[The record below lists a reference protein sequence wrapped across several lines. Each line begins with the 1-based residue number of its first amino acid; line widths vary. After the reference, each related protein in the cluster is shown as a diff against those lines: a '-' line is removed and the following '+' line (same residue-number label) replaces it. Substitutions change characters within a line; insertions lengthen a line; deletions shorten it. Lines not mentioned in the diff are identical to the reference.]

1 MSQPR
6 FAPMTAA
13 LFVRN
18 APPSPALISI
28 PRPVEDES
36 EAPVLQRPAP
46 GQRPPSDTERPHKVR
61 IALSDAEFQAFGLA
75 AVKRGISRQQI
86 LRGALNRH
94 LDELARDYG
103 QTCAC
108 LSRRAGERPCRC
120 NPHEVANNTNS

>member
-13 LFVRN
+13 LFERSTPPSSTLVSMPLPFDEAPKAP
-18 APPSPALISI
+18 APP
-28 PRPVEDES
+28 
-36 EAPVLQRPAP
+36 RPAYAE
-46 GQRPPSDTERPHKVR
+46 RPPSDVDRPHKVR
-61 IALSDAEFQAFGLA
+61 IALSDAEFEAFGLA
-75 AVKRGISRQQI
+75 AVKRGVSRQQI

-108 LSRRAGERPCRC
+108 LSRGGDRACGC
-120 NPHEVANNTNS
+120 NSAC

>member
-18 APPSPALISI
+18 APASPSLVSVARPIDENPVPPPSPRTAF
-28 PRPVEDES
+28 
-36 EAPVLQRPAP
+36 AH
-46 GQRPPSDTERPHKVR
+46 RPPADTDRPHKVR
-61 IALSDAEFQAFGLA
+61 IALSDAEFEAFSIA
-75 AVKRGISRQQI
+75 AVKRAISRQQI

-103 QTCAC
+103 QACAC
-108 LSRRAGERPCRC
+108 LARGAGDQPCGCNRAC
-120 NPHEVANNTNS
+120 